1 MSRTSPRLLL
11 PLAAL
16 LALGACATGQHADTQ
31 LSQMYKCDGADP
43 NGGYSIC
50 DKKTH
55 GPPFVPPHH
64 TMVSDMRAKED
75 IRLVGRTF
83 DGLNVYTF
91 RYKGDDV
98 TQMGVMAQEVQKIHP
113 DAVVPL
119 ADGYLSVDYS
129 RIGTA
134 PAP

>member
-1 MSRTSPRLLL
+1 MPRSTPRLVLS
-11 PLAAL
+11 LAAL
-16 LALGACATGQHADTQ
+16 LALGACATGQHADPQ
-31 LSQMYKCDGADP
+31 LSQMYKCNGADTD
-43 NGGYSIC
+43 GGYSEC

-55 GPPFVPPHH
+55 LDPLLIPHH
-64 TMVSDMRAKED
+64 NMVSDMRVKED

-113 DAVVPL
+113 DAVTPL

-129 RIGTA
+129 RIGISAA
-134 PAP
+134 P